1 MRKVLFGTLLPL
13 AGIVAMTGCRSTPT
27 PTPTPTPIPTPI
39 PTPTPTPTPPGVTV
53 VNMIPLTLSA
63 EINQDSEPF
72 LAVHPNDHHI
82 MAASAFTPNPANF
95 GNAPIFVSDDSGES
109 WELRTTVPSE
119 IMTSDITHAFASN
132 GGSDLYAGILK
143 RPGGLLY
150 EALTTPDVLSPATM
164 TNQDQRQNVDQPF
177 VQAGSFQGQNRV
189 YVGSNDFG
197 QPGGRTATVDVS
209 LNGGAT
215 YQTIAIEH
223 RATSGQDGPSIRPA
237 VARDGTVYAA
247 FFGWRQF
254 NGSLA
259 TSDIVVV
266 RDDTGAA
273 GASPFGDLIDPSD
286 GQPGRLVVTGRTIP
300 WSNAPT
306 LGGERIGSTL
316 ALAVDPGNSDVV
328 YVAWADRVG
337 NGDIYTLHVR
347 RSLDRGQ
354 SWSGDLRTVRNA
366 TCCALAVADNGVV
379 GFLYHRFIGGR
390 WEVHLEQSG
399 DGFANIQD
407 IVLADTP
414 LQPAPIFL
422 PYLGDYN
429 FLLAVGNEFRG
440 VFSASNIPDR
450 SNFPSGVTYQR
461 SADFSTHRL
470 LDAAGN
476 SVNPS
481 IDPYYFA
488 APALP

>member
-1 MRKVLFGTLLPL
+1 MRHALCGSLAALAPLSGCSVLH
-13 AGIVAMTGCRSTPT
+13 
-27 PTPTPTPIPTPI
+27 
-39 PTPTPTPTPPGVTV
+39 PPSPPPPPPAVTV
-53 VNMIPLTLSA
+53 VNMIPFTLSA

-72 LAVHPNDHHI
+72 LAVHPGNHDV

-95 GNAPIFVSDDSGES
+95 GNAPIFVSEDGGRD

-119 IMTSDITHAFASN
+119 VMTSDITHAFAAE
-132 GGSDLYAGILK
+132 GGPDLYAGILK

-150 EALTTPDVLSPATM
+150 QALTTPDVLSQTAM
-164 TNQDQRQNVDQPF
+164 SDQGQRPNVDQPF
-177 VQAGSFQGQNRV
+177 VQAGSFQGQSRV
-189 YVGSNDFG
+189 YVGSNDFN
-197 QPGGRTATVDVS
+197 QAGGRTATVDVS
-209 LNGGAT
+209 LNGGAV
-215 YQTIAIEH
+215 YQRIGIE
-223 RATSGQDGPSIRPA
+223 RRSTFGQDGPSIRPA

-259 TSDIVVV
+259 TSDVVVV
-266 RDDTGAA
+266 RDDAGATGANA
-273 GASPFGDLIDPSD
+273 FRDLVDPSD
-286 GQPGRLVVTGRTIP
+286 GLPGRLVVTGRTIP

-316 ALAVDPGNSDVV
+316 ALAVDPGDSDMV

-337 NGDIYTLHVR
+337 NGDVYTLHVR
-347 RSLDRGQ
+347 RSLDRGET
-354 SWSGDLRTVRNA
+354 WSGDRRTVRNA
-366 TCCALAVADNGVV
+366 TCCALAVAENGVV
-379 GFLYHRFIGGR
+379 GFLYHRFAGGR
-390 WEVHLEQSG
+390 WEVHLEHSG
-399 DGFANIQD
+399 DGFTTVRD
-407 IVLADTP
+407 LLLADTP
-414 LQPAPIFL
+414 DQPAPVFL

-429 FLLAVGNEFRG
+429 FLLAVGDEFRG

-450 SNFPSGVTYQR
+450 GNFPSGVTYQR
-461 SADFSTHRL
+461 RADFATHRL

-476 SVNPS
+476 QVAPS